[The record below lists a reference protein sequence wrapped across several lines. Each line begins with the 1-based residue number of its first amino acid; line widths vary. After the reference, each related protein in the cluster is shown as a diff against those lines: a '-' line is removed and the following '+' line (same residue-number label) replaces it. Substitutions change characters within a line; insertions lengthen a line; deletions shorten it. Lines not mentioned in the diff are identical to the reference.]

1 MKIFSYLLKEMPS
14 KKSQFQKAISKG
26 FTILELLVAVSV
38 TALLAAMLLN
48 ITSQVVSTQTEASGD
63 LETNQI
69 AQFILDRVQ
78 EDLQCAISRNDGNV
92 WMAAKVLNDEANS
105 GQWKAAKVNNNK
117 KPVEESK
124 RLFKDDWPST
134 SQNPLMEANGQ
145 GSLLDSRF
153 GVAGTW
159 LRFFTQSSELD
170 PSIKNNGGA
179 RAVSYQIVR
188 FGLTASPTSR
198 ARYQLFRADVNTEN
212 TFNVGY
218 NLHPVDGDYKLS
230 GSNGPR
236 EAQTIINPIFQASN
250 GESPTG
256 FSLAS
261 NIIDFGI
268 RAYII
273 DKNSKGTGFLKQIFP
288 RLDLTNHDYEYF
300 ATSHTDTN
308 YQADP
313 NQKFLNAFP
322 EVVDV
327 MIRILTTEG
336 ESAISALEEGLT
348 PIPSGSSPGEYWW
361 EIAEK
366 YSEVYVRRIKVFSSS
381 I

>member
-1 MKIFSYLLKEMPS
+1 MRS
-14 KKSQFQKAISKG
+14 KLPQIQKPFLQG

-48 ITSQVVSTQTEASGD
+48 ITSQVVSTQTQASGD

-78 EDLQCAISRNDGNV
+78 EDLQCALSRNDGNV
-92 WMAAKVLNDEANS
+92 WMAAKILNDEANS
-105 GQWKAAKVNNNK
+105 GQWKAAKVDTNK

-124 RLFKDDWPST
+124 RLFKDDWPAA
-134 SQNPLMEANGQ
+134 SQDPLMEANGQ

-159 LRFFTQSSELD
+159 LRFFTQSPELD

-179 RAVSYQIVR
+179 RAISYQIVR
-188 FGLTASPTSR
+188 FGLTASSTSR
-198 ARYQLFRADVNTEN
+198 PRYQLFRADVNTEN
-212 TFNVGY
+212 TFNAGY
-218 NLHPVDGDYKLS
+218 NLHPVDGGYNLS

-236 EAQTIINPIFQASN
+236 EAQNILNPIFQANN

-256 FSLAS
+256 FSLAC

-288 RLDLTNHDYEYF
+288 RLDLTDHDYEYL
-300 ATSHTDTN
+300 ATSHPDAN
-308 YQADP
+308 DPADP
-313 NQKFLNAFP
+313 RLKFLNAFP
-322 EVVDV
+322 DVVDV

-348 PIPSGSSPGEYWW
+348 PVPEGSNPREYWW
-361 EIAEK
+361 ETAEK
-366 YSEVYVRRIKVFSSS
+366 YSDVYIRRIKVFSSS